1 MRGASA
7 RVTLGDEDAG
17 SPAPKAPQLG
27 WADIAEEARRRIFRR
42 DWAPGDTIPG
52 EVELAREFG
61 VSRVTVN
68 RALRAL
74 AEEGVLDRR
83 RKLGTRVAERPV
95 RRASFAIRLI
105 RDEIEGLG
113 KRYAY
118 EGLSS
123 SVEPVS
129 TEIGTR
135 MAIRRQ
141 PSVLRVLAIHRAD
154 GVPWV
159 WEERFINLGTVPEA
173 ERVDWRAESPNE
185 WLLKRVPYTYAEV
198 SVGAEAAWTDEAAA
212 LGCAEGAPL
221 LSLERTTWAGEASV
235 TFVRLLYA
243 PGHRM
248 WSRL

>member
-1 MRGASA
+1 MTAA
-7 RVTLGDEDAG
+7 RVREAWDEEET
-17 SPAPKAPQLG
+17 PAPKAAALG
-27 WADIAEEARRRIFRR
+27 WAAIAEEARRRIFRR
-42 DWAPGDTIPG
+42 EWAPGETIPG

-68 RALRAL
+68 RALRVL

-83 RKLGTRVAERPV
+83 RKAGTRVAERPV
-95 RRASFAIRLI
+95 RRATFSIRLI

-118 EGLSS
+118 EGLSW

-129 TEIGTR
+129 TEIGRR
-135 MAIRRQ
+135 MAIRRE
-141 PSVLRVLAIHRAD
+141 PAVLRILAIHRAD

-159 WEERFINLGTVPEA
+159 WEERFINLRTVPEA

-198 SVGAEAAWTDEAAA
+198 SVGAEGAWADEAAA

-221 LSLERTTWAGEASV
+221 LSLERTTWAGDVSV